1 MIIDID
7 GQTLSVIRNPRF
19 RPYAAIYLNIYQD
32 FLEQVKRSG
41 IEIDP
46 HTLKRETADSLVQ
59 LRRKGAICRNADK
72 SIYVN
77 RISPACVA
85 CQTGV
90 GSATFFISLMCN
102 RKCWFCFNPNQ
113 EKFEYFSRN
122 QRDCVTEL
130 DLLYK
135 HQHKIRH
142 LALTGGEPLLHKE
155 SALEFFRYAHEKF
168 PGVYT
173 RLYTDGDFVD
183 AKVLM
188 ELQSVHLS
196 EIRFSIRIDDG
207 ESGRRSTLDKI
218 ALARDYVPHVMVE
231 MPVLPGTGDRMKEI
245 LLELDRLGIFSI
257 NLLELCF
264 PFNNARA
271 FQRRDYRIKNPPFRI
286 LYTYWYAGGLP
297 ISRSELECLD
307 LLEFVLDA
315 GLQIGVHYCSLEN
328 KHTGQIFQQNV
339 NQRIPETSYLS
350 EKDFFLKSAKVFGR
364 DAPKVRKRFQEIG
377 YKGYTENREHAFI
390 EFHVGQIRVLQGLD
404 IEVGVSSSVIETR
417 GGEQYLRELKVD
429 LTYPEV
435 FDIAADV

>member
-7 GQTLSVIRNPRF
+7 RQVLSMIRNPGF
-19 RPYAAIYLNIYQD
+19 RSYAEIYTNIYED

-46 HTLKRETADSLVQ
+46 YTLNGEAADRLVR
-59 LRRKGAICRNADK
+59 LRQKGAICRNADK

-122 QRDCVTEL
+122 KRDCVKEL
-130 DLLYK
+130 DLLYRQRQK
-135 HQHKIRH
+135 MQH

-173 RLYTDGDFVD
+173 RLYTGGDLVD
-183 AKVLM
+183 AKVLT
-188 ELQSVHLS
+188 ELQSAHLD

-218 ALARDYVPHVMVE
+218 ALARDCIPHVMVE
-231 MPVLPGTGDRMKEI
+231 MPVLPGTSETMKEI

-271 FQRRDYRIKNPPFRI
+271 FHQRNYRIKNPPFRI

-297 ISRSELECLD
+297 ISGSELECLD

-328 KHTGQIFQQNV
+328 KHTGQIFQQNF
-339 NQRIPETSYLS
+339 NQRIPGISYLS
-350 EKDFFLKSAKVFGR
+350 EKDFFLKSAKVFGH
-364 DAPKVRKRFQEIG
+364 DAPKVRKRFDEIG
-377 YKGYTENREHAFI
+377 YKDYAQNREYDFI
-390 EFHVGQIRVLQGLD
+390 EFHVGQIGALQGLE

-417 GGEQYLRELKVD
+417 GGEEYLRELKVD
-429 LTYPEV
+429 LTYPGI
-435 FDIAADV
+435 FDVTADV